1 MRLSVLKLTLPPDFD
16 FDWTLGFLAA
26 RVVNSLE
33 TVTDGEAHGF
43 REYHRS
49 VRVDGRPLA
58 LAIRIEP
65 GTLTVRSSP
74 QLPPAKLRRL
84 VTRLFDLDVDLP
96 AFHRMAEADPL
107 LAGLV
112 AARPWIRLPQYLDP
126 FEGTIRAIL
135 GQQVSLAAAST
146 MVDRLVRKVGEPAPS
161 LEEGTLPLLAF
172 PQPEAVAALGHEGL
186 LSLGLTRAKAASLHG
201 LALAVL
207 DGTVDWD
214 WLRSAPA
221 AEAETALDAL
231 PGIGPWT
238 ASYVRMRSLGDR
250 DAFPAADLGV
260 IKAFRARRPESA
272 TPALAQAHA
281 ELWRPWRAYATL
293 HLWHSLG

>member
-1 MRLSVLKLTLPPDFD
+1 MKLETPPDFD

-26 RVVNSLE
+26 RVVPSLE
-33 TVTDGEAHGF
+33 AVTDDPSHGF
-43 REYHRS
+43 RDSWRS
-49 VRVDGRPLA
+49 LRVDGEPLA
-58 LAIRIEP
+58 LGIRIEP
-65 GTLTVRSSP
+65 GALTVRSAP
-74 QLPPAKLRRL
+74 QLPPAKQLRL

-96 AFHRMAEADPL
+96 AFHRMAEGDPL

-146 MVDRLVRKVGEPAPS
+146 MVDRLVRRVGEPAPVLDGAGDS
-161 LEEGTLPLLAF
+161 SPRHVF
-172 PQPEAVAALGHEGL
+172 PTPEAVAALGHEGL
-186 LSLGLTRAKAASLHG
+186 LSLGLTRAKAAALHG

-214 WLRSAPA
+214 WLRAAPA
-221 AEAETALDAL
+221 AEAEAALDAL

-260 IKAFRARRPESA
+260 IKAFRARKPESA